1 MTRIPPFRYDRKEG
15 RLTDIKGNKVR
26 FDIVDHVALRQSTYP
41 QKMFVLEKIRF
52 QESPQKRRKEEIRI
66 GYYIIGKK
74 ERMKGRWVWGQFC
87 PFFPPRDLE
96 KLIVRARKKR
106 II

>member
-15 RLTDIKGNKVR
+15 RLTDINGKRVR
-26 FDIVDHVALRQSTYP
+26 FDIVEHVLLRQSTFP

-52 QESPQKRRKEEIRI
+52 QESSQKNRKEEIRI
-66 GYYIIGKK
+66 GYYIVGKK
-74 ERMKGRWVWGQFC
+74 GRMKGRWTWGQFC
-87 PFFPPRDLE
+87 PFFPRRDL
-96 KLIVRARKKR
+96 KQIIARARKKK